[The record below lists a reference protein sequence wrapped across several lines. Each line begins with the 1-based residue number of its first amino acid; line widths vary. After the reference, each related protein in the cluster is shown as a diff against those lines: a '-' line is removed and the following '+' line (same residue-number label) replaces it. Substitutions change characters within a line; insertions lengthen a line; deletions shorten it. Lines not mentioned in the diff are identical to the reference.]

1 MMKNEKNENTVFE
14 DGEYVVWSNE
24 EIQVGDT
31 VELTTAEMDFDA
43 KTGYFE
49 STHRCFDISA
59 EILSEDL
66 SEYVPE
72 RSNNGGRYG
81 YAMAKV
87 IDVVE
92 VME

>member
-1 MMKNEKNENTVFE
+1 MTKYEKNENTIFE
-14 DGEYVVWSNE
+14 DGTYVVWSNE

-81 YAMAKV
+81 YAIAKV